1 MRKIIVT
8 EFITLDGVV
17 DEPHTWSF
25 PYWNDDLTKFK
36 SDELFAGDAMLLG
49 RVTYDAFASSWP
61 TRTNDAFADRINS
74 MPKYVV
80 STTLKKADWQNTT
93 VLGRTFAEDLRT
105 LRAQPGG
112 DIYVHGSPAL
122 VQSLIVH
129 DLVDQYNL
137 LVFPIVLG
145 EGKRLFADGTTT
157 KLKLSKVSQMG
168 AVVALIH
175 EPAPPA
181 RS

>member
-1 MRKIIVT
+1 MRRIIVT

-17 DEPHTWSF
+17 DEPHKWSF
-25 PYWNDDLTKFK
+25 PYWNHDLTKFK

-80 STTLKKADWQNTT
+80 STTLKKADWENTT
-93 VLGRTFAEDLRT
+93 VLGRDFAEELRT
-105 LRAQPGG
+105 LKEQSGG
-112 DIYVHGSPAL
+112 DIYVHGSPGL

-145 EGKRLFADGTTT
+145 EGKRLFAAGSTT

-168 AVVALIH
+168 EVVALIH
-175 EPAPPA
+175 EPAAPA
-181 RS
+181 S